1 VFEDRETRSRRSEAS
16 SRRDEIMMDAREAAL
31 FKKKI
36 TRAKRIDEILR
47 RIQNRIIRMLGVNDI
62 EF

>member
-1 VFEDRETRSRRSEAS
+1 MLDPK
-16 SRRDEIMMDAREAAL
+16 EAAL

-36 TRAKRIDEILR
+36 TRAKKIDELLR
-47 RIQNRIIRMLGVNDI
+47 RVQNRIIRMLGVNDI